1 MQRLWTPW
9 RMDYILSN
17 KQAAGCVFCNKAATP
32 DTDRENQVVARGQT
46 AMILLNIYPYS
57 NGHLMIVPYAHI
69 DSLTGLG
76 DAELADLM
84 RLTSLAEAALR
95 DSLAPQGFNVGI
107 NIGKAGGAGMAD
119 HIHVHIV
126 PRWPGDTN
134 FMTVVGQTRTI
145 PELLDDTRERV
156 ARCLA
161 ALGYPRDETTGT
173 VMLM

>member
-17 KQAAGCVFCNKAATP
+17 KKAAGCVFCHKAATP
-32 DTDRENQVVARGQT
+32 DADRANQVVARGRV

-57 NGHLMIVPYAHI
+57 NGHLMIVPYTHVG
-69 DSLTGLG
+69 SLTELSGE
-76 DAELADLM
+76 ELAELM

>member
-17 KQAAGCVFCNKAATP
+17 KKAAGCVFCDKAATP
-32 DTDRENQVVARGQT
+32 ATDRENQIVARGQR

-57 NGHLMIVPYAHI
+57 NGHLMIVPYAHVG
-69 DSLTGLG
+69 SLTELG
-76 DAELADLM
+76 ADELTELM

-95 DSLAPQGFNVGI
+95 GSLSPQGFNVGI
-107 NIGKAGGAGMAD
+107 NIGKAGGAGMDD

-156 ARCLA
+156 ARHLA
-161 ALGYPRDETTGT
+161 DLGYPRDETTGT

>member
-17 KQAAGCVFCNKAATP
+17 KKTGGCVFCTKATTP
-32 DTDRENQVVARGQT
+32 EADRENQVVARGQT
-46 AMILLNIYPYS
+46 AMIILNIYPYS
-57 NGHLMIVPYAHI
+57 NGHLMIVPYAHVG
-69 DSLTGLG
+69 SLTELG
-76 DAELADLM
+76 DTELAELM

-95 DSLAPQGFNVGI
+95 GSLSPQGFNVGI
-107 NIGKAGGAGMAD
+107 NIGKVGGAGVDD
-119 HIHVHIV
+119 HIHIHIV

-161 ALGYPRDETTGT
+161 NLGYPRDAATGT
-173 VMLM
+173 VTLM